1 VHDLRVLATQTK
13 FAVITTLRT
22 QRVVVF
28 SIVFPVV
35 LLVLFNSIFT
45 HGSNRTTH
53 FSGGLITTAAY
64 FTAGMAAY
72 AIMLQTFTSL
82 AITMTTQRES
92 GQLKRLR
99 GTPVPSWTFIAAWVL
114 RAVILVAAIVIVM
127 FAIGVLA
134 YNVKLDAAGVVGI
147 AVYTVAGTASLAALG
162 IAVSIVCSSVDMAST
177 VGPFTAVILSFISG
191 VFIPV
196 SSLPHWLTTLGKV
209 FPLAHLA
216 IGLQSA
222 VATDA
227 SGTGLTGA
235 NIAVLAAWG
244 IAGILVSA
252 RFFRWEPQARG

>member
-1 VHDLRVLATQTK
+1 
-13 FAVITTLRT
+13 
-22 QRVVVF
+22 
-28 SIVFPVV
+28 
-35 LLVLFNSIFT
+35 
-45 HGSNRTTH
+45 
-53 FSGGLITTAAY
+53 
-64 FTAGMAAY
+64 
-72 AIMLQTFTSL
+72 
-82 AITMTTQRES
+82 
-92 GQLKRLR
+92 
-99 GTPVPSWTFIAAWVL
+99 VPSWTFIAAWVL

-252 RFFRWEPQARG
+252 RSFRWEPQARG